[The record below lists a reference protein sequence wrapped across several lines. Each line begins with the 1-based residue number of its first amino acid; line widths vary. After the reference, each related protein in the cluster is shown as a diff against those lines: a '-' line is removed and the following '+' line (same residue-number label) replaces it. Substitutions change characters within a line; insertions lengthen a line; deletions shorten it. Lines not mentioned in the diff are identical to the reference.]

1 MLISSMIHAV
11 SQLGA
16 MAVIMVLVINISS
29 IIEINGV

>member
-1 MLISSMIHAV
+1 MLISNITHAV

-16 MAVIMVLVINISS
+16 VAVSKVLVINMIS